1 MSSCPD
7 QADGQSES
15 KKLSNLDVLLDCLA
29 KLCIISAGFLLVFLV
44 AIFGWL
50 VFGRYVLN
58 DTPTW
63 VEQASLV
70 IAVYITCLGA
80 AAGVRNNSH
89 LSIDFIREGLSPL
102 PREIMRYLSDAF
114 VLVFGGFMAWQGWL
128 MVMGNFDRPIP
139 IIGLSESWRAAPL
152 VICGVLMMLF
162 SGVSIVERIFFP
174 KREKE

>member
-1 MSSCPD
+1 MSSCSD
-7 QADGQSES
+7 QAGSQGET
-15 KKLSNLDVLLDCLA
+15 KKISGFNAFLDAVA
-29 KLCIISAGFLLVFLV
+29 QVCIIGAGLLLVFLV

-63 VEQASLV
+63 VGQASLL

-80 AAGVRNNSH
+80 AAGVRNNTH
-89 LSIDFIREGLSPL
+89 LSIDFVRESLPAL
-102 PREIMRYLSDAF
+102 PREIMRYLADIF
-114 VLVFGGFMAWQGWL
+114 VLIFGGFMSWQGWI
-128 MVMGNFDRPIP
+128 MVIENLDRPIP

-162 SGVSIVERIFFP
+162 TSVSIGERFFFP
-174 KREKE
+174 KCEKE